1 MNRPIQDPLK
11 LLRPKTLSPHH
22 FRAMETWIPTKLAT
36 PDKDGEAGVDE
47 AGDKDDEGWSQKE
60 KREEKRSRDKKEKK

>member
-1 MNRPIQDPLK
+1 
-11 LLRPKTLSPHH
+11 
-22 FRAMETWIPTKLAT
+22 METWIPTKLAT

-60 KREEKRSRDKKEKK
+60 KREGKRSKDKREKKMRKTENNQRQEREKKLIK